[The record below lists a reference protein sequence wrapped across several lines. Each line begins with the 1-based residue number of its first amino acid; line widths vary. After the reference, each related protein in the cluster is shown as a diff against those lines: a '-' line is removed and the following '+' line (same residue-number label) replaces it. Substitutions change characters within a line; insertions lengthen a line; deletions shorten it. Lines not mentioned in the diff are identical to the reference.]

1 MPDYFKEA
9 FPAGM
14 SFERRFTFEDG
25 GVVTAC
31 GNIWYKSDEEYR
43 IDTILF
49 KINLQ
54 GHFLYGEGSAL
65 FESVTKL

>member
-9 FPAGM
+9 FPTGM
-14 SFERRFTFEDG
+14 SFERTFTFEDG

-49 KINLQ
+49 KLIFKVIFYTEK
-54 GHFLYGEGSAL
+54 GAPFLK
-65 FESVTKL
+65 V